1 MSKEINS
8 KIAIIINRHGM
19 GEGAKELTHT
29 LVKNY
34 LTLLLSENHVPSYIC
49 LYADGVK
56 FACTGS
62 HVIEELNALEK
73 AGSKIVICKTCLLF
87 NNLLE
92 DVQTGT
98 IGTMLDIIDV
108 QQNSTK
114 VITL

>member
-1 MSKEINS
+1 
-8 KIAIIINRHGM
+8 
-19 GEGAKELTHT
+19 
-29 LVKNY
+29 
-34 LTLLLSENHVPSYIC
+34 
-49 LYADGVK
+49 
-56 FACTGS
+56 
-62 HVIEELNALEK
+62 LEQ